1 MVKKVLKFGGTSVGT
16 IERIQHVANIVQK
29 EHLAGN
35 QVIVVVSAMSGKT
48 NELISLS
55 KKISEDFKK
64 REFDVLLSSGEQVTS
79 ALLAGALVKLKIN
92 AKSWLN
98 WQIPILTEGEHTNA
112 RIINMGIK
120 KINDFLN
127 NQKGVAIIPGFQ
139 GISKNGDITTI
150 GRGGS
155 DATAVAVAKIFNA
168 ESCEIYTDVDG
179 VFSTDPNKI
188 PVAKK
193 IDKISYDEM
202 LELSSLGAKVMQS
215 SAVQTA
221 MIYDIPLE
229 VRSTFTDRQ
238 GTKIFD
244 QENIDYTKSV
254 TGVAYSKDDAK
265 ITVIGVEDKP
275 GVAANIFE
283 PLSKAQIN
291 IDMVIQNISLDQ
303 KTTDITFTIKREDVS
318 KTLNILKNN
327 KEIDYKNITHNDKVA
342 KVSIVGAGMVSTP
355 GITYRMFRA
364 LSNEKINILAI
375 STSEIKL
382 SVIIDEDNTLNAI
395 KKLHTIFDLD

>member
-1 MVKKVLKFGGTSVGT
+1 MAKKVLKFGGTSVGT
-16 IERIQHVANIVQK
+16 IERIQHVAKIVQK
-29 EHLAGN
+29 EHVAGN
-35 QVIVVVSAMSGKT
+35 QIIVVVSAMSGKT
-48 NELISLS
+48 NELINLS
-55 KKISEDFKK
+55 KDISGEFSK
-64 REFDVLLSSGEQVTS
+64 RELDVLLSTGEQATC
-79 ALLAGALVKLKIN
+79 ALLAGALIELKIKS
-92 AKSWLN
+92 KSWLN
-98 WQIPILTEGEHTNA
+98 WQIPILTEGEHANA
-112 RIINMGIK
+112 RIINMNVK
-120 KINDFLN
+120 KINDYLN
-127 NQKGVAIIPGFQ
+127 DKGVAVIPGFQ
-139 GISKNGDITTI
+139 GVSKIGDVTTI

-155 DATAVAVAKIFNA
+155 DATAVAVAKIFEA
-168 ESCEIYTDVDG
+168 DLCEIYTDVDG
-179 VFSTDPNKI
+179 VYSTDPNKI

-221 MIYDIPLE
+221 MMYGIPLE

-265 ITVIGVEDKP
+265 ITLIGVEDQP

-291 IDMVIQNISLDQ
+291 IDMVIQNISSDQ
-303 KTTDITFTIKREDVS
+303 KTTDITFTIKRDDVF
-318 KTLNILKNN
+318 KTTDILKNN
-327 KEIDYKNITHNDKVA
+327 KHINYKNIIHNDKVA

-355 GITYRMFRA
+355 GITYRMFRG
-364 LSNEKINILAI
+364 LSEEKINILAI

-382 SVIIDEDNTLNAI
+382 SVIIEEENTLNAI

>member
-55 KKISEDFKK
+55 KKISEDFDK

-98 WQIPILTEGEHTNA
+98 WQIPILTEGENANA
-112 RIINMGIK
+112 RIINMNIK

-155 DATAVAVAKIFNA
+155 DATAVAVAKLFNA

-238 GTKIFD
+238 GTKIFG

-275 GVAANIFE
+275 GVAADIFE

-303 KTTDITFTIKREDVS
+303 KTTDITFTIKRDDVS

-382 SVIIDEDNTLNAI
+382 SVIIDENNTLNAI

>member
-16 IERIQHVANIVQK
+16 IERIQLVANIIQK
-29 EHLAGN
+29 EHLVGN
-35 QVIVVVSAMSGKT
+35 QVIAVVSAMAGKT
-48 NELISLS
+48 NELINFS
-55 KKISEDFKK
+55 KGISKEFNK

-79 ALLAGALVKLKIN
+79 ALLAGALIKLKIN

-98 WQIPILTEGEHTNA
+98 WQIPILTEGEHSNA
-112 RIINMGIK
+112 RIVNMNIK

-127 NQKGVAIIPGFQ
+127 VKGVAIIPGFQ
-139 GISKNGDITTI
+139 GVSTTGDITTI

-155 DATAVAVAKIFNA
+155 DATAVAVAKLFDA
-168 ESCEIYTDVDG
+168 DACEIYTDVDG

-202 LELSSLGAKVMQS
+202 LELSSLGAKVIQS

-229 VRSTFTDRQ
+229 IRSTFTDRQ

-265 ITVIGVEDKP
+265 ITVTGVEDKP

-291 IDMVIQNISLDQ
+291 IDMVIQNISSDQ
-303 KTTDITFTIKREDVS
+303 KTTDITFTIKRDDVS

-327 KEIDYKNITHNDKVA
+327 KDINYKNIIHNDKVS
-342 KVSIVGAGMVSTP
+342 KISIVGAGMVSTP

-364 LSNEKINILAI
+364 LSDEKINILAI

-382 SVIIDEDNTLNAI
+382 SVIIDENNTLNAI
-395 KKLHTIFDLD
+395 KKLHTTFDLD

>member
-1 MVKKVLKFGGTSVGT
+1 MIKKVLKFGGTSVGT
-16 IERIQHVANIVQK
+16 IERIQHVASIIQK
-29 EHLAGN
+29 EHSAGS
-35 QVIVVVSAMSGKT
+35 QIIAVVSAMSGKT
-48 NELISLS
+48 NELINLS
-55 KKISEDFKK
+55 KDISDKFNK
-64 REFDVLLSSGEQVTS
+64 REFDVLLSSGEQVTC
-79 ALLAGALVKLKIN
+79 ALLSGALIKLNVKS
-92 AKSWLN
+92 KSWLN
-98 WQIPILTEGEHTNA
+98 WQIPILTEGGYSNA
-112 RIINMGIK
+112 RIINMDVK

-127 NQKGVAIIPGFQ
+127 KKGVVVIPGFQ
-139 GISKNGDITTI
+139 GISENGDITTI

-168 ESCEIYTDVDG
+168 DVCEIYTDVDG
-179 VFSTDPNKI
+179 VYSTDPNKI

-202 LELSSLGAKVMQS
+202 LELSSLGAKVMQPA
-215 SAVQTA
+215 AVQTA
-221 MIYDIPLE
+221 MMYDIPLE
-229 VRSTFTDRQ
+229 VRSTFTNRQ

-244 QENIDYTKSV
+244 QENIDYTKSI

-265 ITVIGVEDKP
+265 ITIIGVKDKP

-291 IDMVIQNISLDQ
+291 VDMVIQNISSDQ
-303 KTTDITFTIKREDVS
+303 KTTDITFTIKRDDVS
-318 KTLNILKNN
+318 KTLDILKDN
-327 KEIDYKNITHNDKVA
+327 EYIDYKDIIHNDKVS

-364 LSNEKINILAI
+364 LSDEKINILAI

-382 SVIIDEDNTLNAI
+382 SVIIDEDNTLKAI
-395 KKLHTIFDLD
+395 KKLHTTFDLD

>member
-55 KKISEDFKK
+55 KKISEDFDK

-112 RIINMGIK
+112 RIINMSIK

-155 DATAVAVAKIFNA
+155 DATAVAVAKLFNA

-303 KTTDITFTIKREDVS
+303 KTTDITFTIKRDDVS

-382 SVIIDEDNTLNAI
+382 SVIIDENNTLNAI

>member
-16 IERIQHVANIVQK
+16 IDRIMHVAKIIEK
-29 EHLAGN
+29 EHSAGN
-35 QVIVVVSAMSGKT
+35 KIIAIVSAMAGKT
-48 NELISLS
+48 NELIDLS
-55 KKISEDFKK
+55 NKISDEFDK
-64 REFDVLLSSGEQVTS
+64 REFDVLLSSGEQVTC
-79 ALLAGALVKLKIN
+79 ALLSGALIKLNIK

-98 WQIPILTEGEHTNA
+98 WQIPILTSGEHANS
-112 RIINMGIK
+112 RIINMSIE
-120 KINDFLN
+120 KINKYIEH
-127 NQKGVAIIPGFQ
+127 KGVAIIPGFQ
-139 GISKNGDITTI
+139 GISQNGDITTI

-168 ESCEIYTDVDG
+168 DACEIYTDVDG

-202 LELSSLGAKVMQS
+202 LELSSLGAKVMQP

-221 MIYDIPLE
+221 MMYDIPLE
-229 VRSTFTDRQ
+229 VRSTFTDRK
-238 GTKIFD
+238 GTKIFN

-265 ITVIGVEDKP
+265 ITITRVEDKP

-283 PLSKAQIN
+283 PLNKAQIN
-291 IDMVIQNISLDQ
+291 VDMVIQNISSDQ
-303 KTTDITFTIKREDVS
+303 KTTDITFTVKRDDIIKT
-318 KTLNILKNN
+318 KKILKDNTKIN
-327 KEIDYKNITHNDKVA
+327 YEEIISNDKVA

-355 GITYRMFRA
+355 GVTYRMFRA
-364 LSNEKINILAI
+364 LSDENINILAI

-382 SVIIDEDNTLNAI
+382 SVIIDENNTLKAI

>member
-29 EHLAGN
+29 EHHAGN
-35 QVIVVVSAMSGKT
+35 KIIVVVSAMAGKT
-48 NELISLS
+48 NELINLS
-55 KKISEDFKK
+55 KKISEDFNN
-64 REFDVLLSSGEQVTS
+64 REFDVLLSSGEQITS
-79 ALLAGALVKLKIN
+79 ALLAGALLRLKIN

-98 WQIPILTEGEHTNA
+98 WQIPIITEGDHSNA
-112 RIINMGIK
+112 RIINMNIK

-127 NQKGVAIIPGFQ
+127 DQNGIAIIPGFQ
-139 GISKNGDITTI
+139 GISKTGDITTI

-155 DATAVAVAKIFNA
+155 DATAVAVAKLFSA
-168 ESCEIYTDVDG
+168 DSCEIYTDVDG

-221 MIYDIPLE
+221 MMYDIPLE

-275 GVAANIFE
+275 GIAANIFE

-291 IDMVIQNISLDQ
+291 VDMVIQNISLDQ
-303 KTTDITFTIKREDVS
+303 KTTDITFTIKRDDVL
-318 KTLNILKNN
+318 KTLDILKNN
-327 KEIDYKNITHNDKVA
+327 KDIDYKNIAHNDKVA

-364 LSNEKINILAI
+364 LSDEKINILAI

-382 SVIIDEDNTLNAI
+382 SVIIDEENTLGAI

>member
-16 IERIQHVANIVQK
+16 AQRIEHVAHIIQK
-29 EHLAGN
+29 ELKEENKVLA
-35 QVIVVVSAMSGKT
+35 VVSAMAGKT
-48 NELISLS
+48 NELMNLS
-55 KKISEDFKK
+55 QEISEEFNK
-64 REFDVLLSSGEQVTS
+64 RELDVLLSTGEQVTC
-79 ALLAGALVKLKIN
+79 ALLAGALLKLNIK

-98 WQIPILTEGEHTNA
+98 WQIPIVTDGEHSNA
-112 RIINMGIK
+112 RIINMHIE
-120 KINDFLN
+120 KINNFLSED
-127 NQKGVAIIPGFQ
+127 GVVIIPGFQ

-155 DATAVAVAKIFNA
+155 DATAVAIAKILNA

-179 VFSTDPNKI
+179 VYSTDPNKI

-202 LELSSLGAKVMQS
+202 LELSSLGAKVIQS

-221 MIYDIPLE
+221 MMYNIPLE

-238 GTKIFD
+238 GTKIFS

-265 ITVIGVEDKP
+265 ITVIGVEDRP

-283 PLSKAQIN
+283 PLNKAQIN
-291 IDMVIQNISLDQ
+291 VDMVIQNISSDQ
-303 KTTDITFTIKREDVS
+303 KTTDITFTVKRNDVS
-318 KTLNILKNN
+318 KTKKILKDN
-327 KEIDYKNITHNDKVA
+327 KKIYYNEIIHNDKVA

-355 GITYRMFRA
+355 GVTYKMFRA
-364 LSNEKINILAI
+364 LSDEDINILAI

-382 SVIIDEDNTLNAI
+382 SVIIDENNTLKAI
-395 KKLHTIFDLD
+395 KKLHSIFDLD